1 MHCTIFFRSYL
12 RYTRIDFCG
21 FIYKILTKKLLAP
34 LQMLQE
40 QLLMHKKR
48 LSNKNKTLLIQPVS
62 QWSPVNPCRHLHLY
76 VKASSMQVPSL
87 WHGFSAQSKISVTI
101 IKLITSYKWPQE
113 SPVVYHNSLANQK
126 KRFNDAINQRHFKI
140 IQPSRLKH
148 TKLLLLISSKEQSTT
163 WKFATLCSALTL
175 VHILSGG
182 G

>member
-1 MHCTIFFRSYL
+1 
-12 RYTRIDFCG
+12 
-21 FIYKILTKKLLAP
+21 
-34 LQMLQE
+34 MLQE

-76 VKASSMQVPSL
+76 PKASSMQVPSL

-101 IKLITSYKWPQE
+101 IRLITSFKWPQE
-113 SPVVYHNSLANQK
+113 SPVVYHKVQKALTIENSKAKPTLNTLANQK

-148 TKLLLLISSKEQSTT
+148 TKLLLLMSSKEQSTT